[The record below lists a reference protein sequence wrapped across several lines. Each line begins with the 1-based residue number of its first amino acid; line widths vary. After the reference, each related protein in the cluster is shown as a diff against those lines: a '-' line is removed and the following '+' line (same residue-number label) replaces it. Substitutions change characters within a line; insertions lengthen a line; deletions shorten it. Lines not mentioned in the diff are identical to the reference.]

1 MENPDQNEPPP
12 EINVEVHARYIES
25 ESKPDEQRYVFAY
38 TITITNRGDNPVQLL
53 TRHWIID
60 HGNGKV
66 QEIQGDGVVGEQPTI
81 KPGQGFQYT
90 SGAILESS
98 TGTMGGSYQMITD
111 DGEEFD
117 AAIPDFLLSTPRTL
131 H

>member
-1 MENPDQNEPPP
+1 
-12 EINVEVHARYIES
+12 V
-25 ESKPDEQRYVFAY
+25 
-38 TITITNRGDNPVQLL
+38 
-53 TRHWIID
+53 
-60 HGNGKV
+60 GK
-66 QEIQGDGVVGEQPTI
+66 QPTI

-117 AAIPDFLLSTPRTL
+117 ALIPDFLLSTPRTL

>member
-1 MENPDQNEPPP
+1 MESTDQNEPTR
-12 EINVEVHARYIES
+12 EISYIES
-25 ESKPDEQRYVFAY
+25 ESKPEEQRYVFAY
-38 TITITNRGDNPVQLL
+38 TITITNRCDYPVQLL
-53 TRHWIID
+53 TRHWIIN
-60 HGNGKV
+60 HGNGRV
-66 QEIQGDGVVGEQPTI
+66 QEIQDEGVVGKQPTI

-98 TGTMGGSYQMITD
+98 TGTMGGSYQMVTD

-117 AAIPDFLLSTPRTL
+117 ALIPDFLLSTPRTL